1 VTAALFDFDGI
12 IADTEPLSWAAWRQV
27 LASSGYAIVDE
38 DIAACTGT
46 NSQDTYA
53 YFSGKTALPPFREV
67 VDAVDELR
75 HRSYET
81 DLFAYPDAVAAI
93 QELSMVGVPMAVAT
107 SSSRRNLDRKLEVLE
122 LTGFFAATVAG
133 DEVARGKPAPDLYAA
148 AVVALGARPRD
159 CLAIE
164 DSEIGADA
172 ASAAGVPVMVV
183 DRGLVTV
190 TRYPVVP
197 RIEADLVLR
206 LLGLT

>member
-1 VTAALFDFDGI
+1 MLFDFDGV
-12 IADTEPLSWAAWRQV
+12 IADTEPLSWAAWREV
-27 LASSGYAIVDE
+27 MAASGYQIVAE
-38 DIAACTGT
+38 DVAACTGT
-46 NSQDTYA
+46 NSRDTYA
-53 YFSGKTALPPFREV
+53 HFSAKVRLPPFREV
-67 VDAVDELR
+67 VEAVDELR

-81 DLFAYPDAVAAI
+81 DLFAYPDAVATI
-93 QELSMVGVPMAVAT
+93 GELSMVGVPMAVAT

-122 LTGFFAATVAG
+122 LAGFFAATVAG
-133 DEVARGKPAPDLYAA
+133 DEVPRGKPAPDLYAA
-148 AVVALGARPRD
+148 AVEAVGARARD
-159 CLAIE
+159 CLAVE

>member
-1 VTAALFDFDGI
+1 
-12 IADTEPLSWAAWRQV
+12 V

-53 YFSGKTALPPFREV
+53 YFSGKAALPPFREV

-75 HRSYET
+75 HRSYDT
-81 DLFAYPDAVAAI
+81 DLFAYPDAVAAL

-122 LTGFFAATVAG
+122 LTEYFAATVAG

-148 AVVALGARPRD
+148 AVAALGARPRD